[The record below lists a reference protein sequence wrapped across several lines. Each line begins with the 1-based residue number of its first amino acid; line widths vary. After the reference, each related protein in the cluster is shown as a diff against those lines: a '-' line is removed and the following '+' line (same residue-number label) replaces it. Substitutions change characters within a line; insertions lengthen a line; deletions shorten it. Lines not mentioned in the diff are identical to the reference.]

1 MSLLGTYLQWAEVLV
16 LKAQYI
22 FPLYLMKNL
31 KFKTLKMPLSL
42 KIQKMAVILHQLT
55 NNEEEQLALQR
66 LVSIFLVLSMLL
78 LYSALF
84 ASLLLSLVQESC
96 SLVTD

>member
-31 KFKTLKMPLSL
+31 KFKTLKIRLSL
-42 KIQKMAVILHQLT
+42 KNGRNFTPT
-55 NNEEEQLALQR
+55 N
-66 LVSIFLVLSMLL
+66 
-78 LYSALF
+78 
-84 ASLLLSLVQESC
+84 
-96 SLVTD
+96 